1 MNDDSAHSIEQ
12 LKTYSNTDELLRQ
25 LGTILSTP
33 KSRRIYS
40 LLIGKQMH
48 AREIAKIIEN
58 KQNPHLPGIK
68 FHLIKMVEA
77 GLVQVEVKL
86 QRKNGKH
93 LKYYR
98 AIPFILIAPSQFVD
112 DIRKNKIIH
121 NLLKNILKDTS
132 TALGFG
138 LFLLSQISFFWN
150 HTSHLKTPNSLIID
164 ILLGPMLD
172 DTLSLKPISIKMT

>member
-1 MNDDSAHSIEQ
+1 MDDDCADTIEQ

-98 AIPFILIAPSQFVD
+98 AIPIIIIAPNQFVE
-112 DIRKNKIIH
+112 DINKNRTIH
-121 NLLKNILKDTS
+121 NLFKNILT
-132 TALGFG
+132 
-138 LFLLSQISFFWN
+138 N
-150 HTSHLKTPNSLIID
+150 TSHAVEKSDLVFTNQKL
-164 ILLGPMLD
+164 
-172 DTLSLKPISIKMT
+172 